1 MIVMRGPENKEL
13 YCEQVEYN
21 YSTGVRICKN
31 VYNVENKT
39 WELNKCILSWY
50 WDIAYE
56 TEDPI
61 DGS

>member
-1 MIVMRGPENKEL
+1 MIVMRGLENKEL

-21 YSTGVRICKN
+21 YSSGVWICKN
-31 VYNVENKT
+31 IYNVENQT
-39 WELNKCILSWY
+39 WELAKYLLSWY

-56 TEDPI
+56 VEDPI

>member
-1 MIVMRGPENKEL
+1 MIVMRGPGNKEL
-13 YCEQVEYN
+13 YCEQVK
-21 YSTGVRICKN
+21 YSYGSGMWICKN
-31 VYNVENKT
+31 IYDVEKQT
-39 WELNKCILSWY
+39 LEMEKCILSWH

>member
-1 MIVMRGPENKEL
+1 MIVMIGPENKEL
-13 YCEQVEYN
+13 YCEQVEYD
-21 YSTGVRICKN
+21 YSSGMWICKN
-31 VYNVENKT
+31 IYNVENQT

>member
-21 YSTGVRICKN
+21 YSRGVWICKN
-31 VYNVENKT
+31 IYNVENQT
-39 WELNKCILSWY
+39 WELAKYLLSWC

-56 TEDPI
+56 VEDPI

>member
-21 YSTGVRICKN
+21 YSSGMWICKN
-31 VYNVENKT
+31 VGDLEEQTLDAK
-39 WELNKCILSWY
+39 KCLLSWY

-56 TEDPI
+56 IEDPI

>member
-1 MIVMRGPENKEL
+1 MIVMRGPGNKEL
-13 YCEQVEYN
+13 YCGQVEYS
-21 YSTGVRICKN
+21 YGSGMWICKN
-31 VYNVENKT
+31 IYDVEKQT
-39 WELNKCILSWY
+39 WELEKRILSWH

>member
-1 MIVMRGPENKEL
+1 MIVMRGPQNKEL

-21 YSTGVRICKN
+21 YDSGMWICRN
-31 VYNVENKT
+31 VYDEEES
-39 WELNKCILSWY
+39 ELNVDKCLLSWY

-56 TEDPI
+56 IEDPI

>member
-1 MIVMRGPENKEL
+1 MIVMRGPGNNEL
-13 YCEQVEYN
+13 YCEQVEYS
-21 YSTGVRICKN
+21 YGSGMWICKN
-31 VYNVENKT
+31 IYDVEKQT
-39 WELNKCILSWY
+39 WDMTAHILSSD

>member
-1 MIVMRGPENKEL
+1 MIVMRGPGNKEL
-13 YCEQVEYN
+13 YCEQVEY
-21 YSTGVRICKN
+21 SHGRGMWICKN
-31 VYNVENKT
+31 IYDVEKQT
-39 WELNKCILSWY
+39 WKLESCILSWY

>member
-1 MIVMRGPENKEL
+1 MIVMRGPQNKEL

-21 YSTGVRICKN
+21 YGSGMWICRN
-31 VYNVENKT
+31 VYDEKES
-39 WELNKCILSWY
+39 ELNVDKCLLSWY

>member
-13 YCEQVEYN
+13 YCEQVEYS
-21 YSTGVRICKN
+21 YGIGMWICKN
-31 VYNVENKT
+31 IYDVEKQT
-39 WELNKCILSWY
+39 WDMKAYILSRD